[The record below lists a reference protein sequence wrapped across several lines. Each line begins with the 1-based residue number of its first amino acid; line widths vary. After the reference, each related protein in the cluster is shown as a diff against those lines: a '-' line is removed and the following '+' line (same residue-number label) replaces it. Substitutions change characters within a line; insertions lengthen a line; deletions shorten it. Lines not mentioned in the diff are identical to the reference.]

1 MDYLKIYEKFENV
14 KEVADYINDVLKL
27 RYYYVSQQYGLMW
40 QHINRTAQKYAVETT
55 VWNTVNT
62 EPPKTDEQAYINAEN
77 FLQAKGASIIAENVP
92 NYKNYLTD
100 SEVAFVQSMITTP
113 CNRTRHSSNRFQGK

>member
-62 EPPKTDEQAYINAEN
+62 EPPKTDEQAYINSEN
-77 FLQAKGASIIAENVP
+77 FFASKRCEHN
-92 NYKNYLTD
+92 
-100 SEVAFVQSMITTP
+100 
-113 CNRTRHSSNRFQGK
+113 NRKCSKL